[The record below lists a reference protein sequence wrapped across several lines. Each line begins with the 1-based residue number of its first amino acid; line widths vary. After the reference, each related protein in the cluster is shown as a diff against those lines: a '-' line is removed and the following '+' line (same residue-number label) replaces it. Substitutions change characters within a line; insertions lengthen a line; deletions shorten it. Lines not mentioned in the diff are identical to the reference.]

1 MDVNFKLD
9 NRYFENVI
17 KELEYGRYE
26 REIISRHATYTKD
39 YRDIRTAINFIDNNI
54 YIKEMLGKSI
64 RFVGEIED
72 ISNIVEIYNY
82 KELQQQIDEASRNF
96 FIG

>member
-1 MDVNFKLD
+1 
-9 NRYFENVI
+9 
-17 KELEYGRYE
+17 
-26 REIISRHATYTKD
+26 
-39 YRDIRTAINFIDNNI
+39 
-54 YIKEMLGKSI
+54 MLGKSI